1 MATARAADTVTIPR
15 TGPTPVAL
23 VIVDISGYTRFIQ
36 ANRTTLIHAQEI
48 VALLL
53 ESVIDNASHPLTL
66 NKLEGDAAF
75 LYAELGDDPA
85 AAARDVARQVDA
97 FFAAFHARALELAGS
112 RATCPCD
119 ACRRIGGLQLKAIAH
134 AGQAAFRR
142 IRQFEELA
150 GEDVILVH
158 RLLKN
163 TVAESEYVMM
173 TEPFFSLLA
182 DAAGVVADTR
192 SEPCDGFGAV
202 SVRVVAPGLLGPSI
216 TRFLVQGSLQ

>member
-1 MATARAADTVTIPR
+1 VHSPQAAGAAAIAR
-15 TGPTPVAL
+15 TGPAPVAL
-23 VIVDISGYTRFIQ
+23 VIVDIGGYTRFIR
-36 ANRTTLIHAQEI
+36 ANRTTLVHAQEI

-53 ESVIDNASHPLTL
+53 ENVIDNASYPLTL

-85 AAARDVARQVDA
+85 AAVRDVARLVDA
-97 FFAAFHARALELAGS
+97 FFAGFHARARELAGS

-173 TEPFFSLLA
+173 TEPFFALLA
-182 DAAGVVADTR
+182 DATNLGADAR
-192 SEPCDGFGAV
+192 SETCEGFGAV
-202 SVRVVAPGLLGPSI
+202 SVRVCAPGLLGPSVN
-216 TRFLVQGSLQ
+216 RFLVQGSPQ